1 MAHYTFLD
9 DNYIVTEV
17 IVGKDE
23 TNFDWEQ
30 YYSIKRGQLC
40 KRTSYNTKGGIYYN
54 PITNLPDDDQS
65 KAFRKNYAGLGFTY
79 DPIRDAFIAPKPYPS
94 WILNE
99 GSCIWE
105 APVSY
110 PNDGQLYSWDET
122 TLSWVLSTNK

>member
-1 MAHYTFLD
+1 MAHYAFLNED
-9 DNYIVTEV
+9 YVVTEV

-23 TNFDWEQ
+23 RLFDWEN
-30 YYSIKRGQLC
+30 YYTIKKGQIC

-65 KAFRKNYAGLGFTY
+65 KSFRKNFAGIGFKY
-79 DPIRDAFIAPKPYPS
+79 DMNLDAFIPPQSYPS

-105 APVSY
+105 APVLY
-110 PNDGQLYSWDET
+110 PNDGQFYVWDET
-122 TLSWVLSTNK
+122 TLSWKLISE